1 MHGENNKVDKFKFLI
16 MKNGTGDTT
25 PVPVC
30 MLRSPAQINDE
41 ETKTAKPLEA
51 PEF

>member
-1 MHGENNKVDKFKFLI
+1 MHGENKVDKFLI
-16 MKNGTGDTT
+16 MKNGSGDTT

-41 ETKTAKPLEA
+41 ANKNGEA
-51 PEF
+51 T